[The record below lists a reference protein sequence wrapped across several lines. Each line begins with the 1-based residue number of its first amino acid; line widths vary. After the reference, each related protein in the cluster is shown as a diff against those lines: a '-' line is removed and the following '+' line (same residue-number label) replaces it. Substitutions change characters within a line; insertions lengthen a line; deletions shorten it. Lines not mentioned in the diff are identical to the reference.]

1 VIRVCFAAALAVVLS
16 AAPASAATLV
26 GSYGFDNSLTSST
39 AGGPTLALIDPTGT
53 SGFGTDTVF
62 GTERTVFNFRGTTA
76 SGSQSGLVFDAAGL
90 LGTNSYSVAM
100 TFKFNERNGGWRRI
114 LGTNDRTD
122 DDGFYVNTA
131 NNLAVFPQAGSNV
144 NFVSGAYRNVV
155 LTVDGNKVSAFIDG
169 GASFSTLSD
178 VMSLSKGSGKLTF
191 FADNILEGG
200 LGEWS
205 SGSIAALRVYDG
217 VLGATEIAKLN
228 EIPFVNNAV
237 PEPATWAMLISGFGL
252 VGSMM
257 RRRRRAPLA
266 LA

>member
-1 VIRVCFAAALAVVLS
+1 MIRLLVAAAIAAVAPLL
-16 AAPASAATLV
+16 PASAATLV

-39 AGGPTLALIDPTGT
+39 AGGPTLGLIDPANK

-62 GTERTVFNFRGTTA
+62 GTDRNVFNFG
-76 SGSQSGLVFDAAGL
+76 GSISQQSGLVFDAAGL
-90 LGTNSYSVAM
+90 LAANSYSVAM

-114 LGTNDRTD
+114 LGTNDRKD

-131 NNLAVFPQAGSNV
+131 NNLTVFPQAGSNV
-144 NFVSGAYRNVV
+144 NFVSGVYRNVV

-169 GASFSTLSD
+169 GSSFSTLSD

-191 FADNILEGG
+191 FADNILDGG
-200 LGEWS
+200 QGEWS
-205 SGSIAALRVYDG
+205 SGSIAALRIYNG
-217 VLGATEIAKLN
+217 VLGANDIAELN
-228 EIPFVNNAV
+228 KIPFVNNAV

-252 VGSMM
+252 VGGMM
-257 RRRRRAPLA
+257 RRRRRAALA